1 VNSIRSL
8 RARIRGFGV
17 ARASRAPGERV
28 LAIANFPWDLR
39 FRRGIHLG
47 KDRFGATPKPARETH
62 ALPEML
68 ALVICLSAL
77 AGCEWFRGPQAP
89 GTPVQ
94 TIHPKRGV
102 IVRRITLP
110 GNVMAYQEATLYA
123 KVSGYLKTINV
134 DKGDAVKEGDLLAE
148 IEAPEMLADLVKE
161 KAEAEAA
168 QLDYKR
174 VTEAQKKAS
183 DLVMP
188 QTVDAAKAKSGVA
201 IAGVQRIETLLSYAK
216 ITAPFSGVITKRWV
230 DPGALIPAPT
240 SSAAAKSAAVVTLM
254 DFSTVRIDV
263 AIPDTEAPL
272 VKKDLPVKMTVSE
285 LPGRTFQGT
294 ITRFSYALD
303 ESTKTMTTEIDIPN
317 LDMILRPG
325 MWASVE
331 IELQK
336 KENALLIPAEAL
348 VTEKNKNSVF
358 VARDDKAQKVSV
370 TTGFDDGVNVEILK
384 GCAPGDAIIVAGKQ
398 SVTDGQKVQATE
410 AK

>member
-1 VNSIRSL
+1 MKGN
-8 RARIRGFGV
+8 AKHGFRV
-17 ARASRAPGERV
+17 AHASRVPGERV
-28 LAIANFPWDLR
+28 LAIANLPQDF
-39 FRRGIHLG
+39 HLPCG
-47 KDRFGATPKPARETH
+47 VRQKKDCFGATPKPTRETRT
-62 ALPEML
+62 LPRAVAAAVAVAIL
-68 ALVICLSAL
+68 FAQS
-77 AGCEWFRGPQAP
+77 GCKWFRGAEAP
-89 GTPVQ
+89 ATPVQ
-94 TIHPKRGV
+94 TIHPKRGE
-102 IVRRITLP
+102 IVRKITLP
-110 GNVMAYQEATLYA
+110 GNVMAYQQATLYA
-123 KVSGYLKTINV
+123 KVAGYLKTINV
-134 DKGDAVKEGDLLAE
+134 DKGDSVKEGDMLAE
-148 IEAPEMLADLVKE
+148 IEAPEMLADLVKAR
-161 KAEAEAA
+161 AEAEAA

-201 IAGVQRIETLLSYAK
+201 VAGVQRIETLLSYAK

-240 SSAAAKSAAVVTLM
+240 SSSAPQSAAVVTLM
-254 DFSTVRIDV
+254 DFSAVRIDV
-263 AIPDTEAPL
+263 AIPDTEAPF
-272 VKKDLPVKMTVSE
+272 VKKDLPVKVTVSE
-285 LPGRTFQGT
+285 LPGRSFAGT

-303 ESTKTMTTEIDIPN
+303 ESTKTMTTEIDISNPD
-317 LDMILRPG
+317 LALRPG

-358 VARDDKAQKVSV
+358 VVRDSKAQKVLI

-384 GCAPGDAIIVAGKQ
+384 GCGPNDSVIVAGKQ

-410 AK
+410 TK